1 MSGRHTGEQHSH
13 TVEGTDPQLYVQVHE
28 PQNDAGLRP
37 GPAAARLLLL
47 RQAQLGGHRLA
58 RRAPGG
64 RPARHHRGPAR
75 PRPQR
80 RPGGHGLLL
89 PQPDP
94 RGPAAD
100 RFDAGARP
108 LRDGDPSSGL
118 DVIGYSLGSRLAWE
132 FGATQHE
139 LVHRLVL
146 GGPNIADP
154 LADFDLIAA
163 QRYLAD
169 GTPIA
174 DESTA
179 GLLKMAMLL
188 PSNNIF
194 ALLSLVE
201 AIKTEPYDPAEAVPH
216 MPMLLVAGEKDDRA
230 ATMPELAA
238 LGAKAGAHGR
248 TARAAGPQPH
258 QRHHQPRLQA
268 GRHQLPGRLSRR
280 LPARRAREEEPMGDT
295 LSKTARQAGRQLAGR
310 PLPVPRPAG
319 HRWSW
324 GWPAAASPWP
334 PRSRPSL
341 RLARRR
347 PGRPQARDP
356 GPRGNRLRRPGLVRR
371 TRPAQAG
378 ADRQPF
384 AREPA
389 AGHWA

>member
-1 MSGRHTGEQHSH
+1 MSGRHTGELHSH

-37 GPAAARLLLL
+37 VLLLHGFSSSSKL
-47 RQAQLGGHRLA
+47 NWEDSGWLTALLEAG
-58 RRAPGG
+58 RRVITVDLP
-64 RPARHHRGPAR
+64 
-75 PRPQR
+75 
-80 RPGGHGLLL
+80 GHGRSGAPEDMDSYSPSRIRADLL
-89 PQPDP
+89 QIV
-94 RGPAAD
+94 
-100 RFDAGARP
+100 FDAGVRP

-146 GGPNIADP
+146 GGPNVADP

-201 AIKTEPYDPAEAVPH
+201 AIKTEPYDPGEAVPR

-230 ATMPELAA
+230 ASMPELAA
-238 LGAKAGAHGR
+238 LGAKAGGMVE
-248 TARAAGPQPH
+248 Q
-258 QRHHQPRLQA
+258 LV
-268 GRHQLPGRLSRR
+268 LPGRNHTNAITSR
-280 LPARRAREEEPMGDT
+280 AF
-295 LSKTARQAGRQLAGR
+295 KQ
-310 PLPVPRPAG
+310 
-319 HRWSW
+319 
-324 GWPAAASPWP
+324 
-334 PRSRPSL
+334 
-341 RLARRR
+341 
-347 PGRPQARDP
+347 
-356 GPRGNRLRRPGLVRR
+356 
-371 TRPAQAG
+371 G
-378 ADRQPF
+378 AISF
-384 AREPA
+384 L
-389 AGHWA
+389 GV